1 VLSPQYFTWVV
12 PLTFLVLIGRFVERA
27 PTPRGVF
34 AIGFTILMAYLTKWI
49 FPAHYDQLIGQQ
61 TLPMLMLNLRN
72 VSLMILTYFLLTDA
86 GLVKAV
92 HHYVPTRMFAGIR
105 RTFAADTALM
115 IVALF
120 ILIGIRP
127 MLVTSFREIGFVAQE
142 KYESFERLPLAR
154 DVDAESIVVVSN
166 IVVPKLGQHR
176 FFRVRPDDCVDSIV
190 VNGNVMPSELTNF
203 CDGEGPGRIF
213 DFGPYMQSG
222 KNVVNITVRNT
233 GGPIGLDMHASLTP
247 LLLIAILAVV
257 AVMLWYAM
265 QCYCFYCA
273 FLATSVRAW
282 NAEMVYT
289 LIVSWIRSR
298 LPAKIFSITSGAP
311 QMGLSI

>member
-1 VLSPQYFTWVV
+1 MSASNLSVTHHAILLANILVFTGLGFILYRMYRVRQCRDFGLLLDVMLLWALAVSPVLSPQYFTWVV
-12 PLTFLVLIGRFVERA
+12 PLTFLVLVGRFVERA

-166 IVVPKLGQHR
+166 IV
-176 FFRVRPDDCVDSIV
+176 SMIS
-190 VNGNVMPSELTNF
+190 M
-203 CDGEGPGRIF
+203 
-213 DFGPYMQSG
+213 
-222 KNVVNITVRNT
+222 
-233 GGPIGLDMHASLTP
+233 
-247 LLLIAILAVV
+247 AVV
-257 AVMLWYAM
+257 RIVFFVYCVFVCMLHTFIIAQRDY
-265 QCYCFYCA
+265 QRILLKTGRYFKYIK
-273 FLATSVRAW
+273 
-282 NAEMVYT
+282 NMV
-289 LIVSWIRSR
+289 LEIA
-298 LPAKIFSITSGAP
+298 AKKHHTEAKVT
-311 QMGLSI
+311 M